1 MRLTESVE
9 NLRMRARIELK
20 AGKEESARQLIAEKQ
35 KIMQALERSKKRAE
49 VLEELSN
56 TLGEV
61 CQTVFLLCHM
71 NTSVL
76 NEFLSQSLP
85 TICIS
90 LNEMRGI

>member
-9 NLRMRARIELK
+9 KLRMRARIELK

-56 TLGEV
+56 KLGEV
-61 CQTVFLLCHM
+61 CQIIFLLCHM
-71 NTSVL
+71 NNFCS
-76 NEFLSQSLP
+76 E
-85 TICIS
+85 
-90 LNEMRGI
+90 